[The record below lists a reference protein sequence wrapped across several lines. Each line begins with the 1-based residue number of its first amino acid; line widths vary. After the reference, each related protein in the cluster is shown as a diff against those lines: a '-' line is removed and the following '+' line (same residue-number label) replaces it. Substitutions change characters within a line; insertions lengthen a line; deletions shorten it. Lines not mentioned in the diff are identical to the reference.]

1 MNFIIV
7 CDVMADLEGF
17 IRPAIYLADWLV
29 KGGYKVTVV
38 SPYMSKGVERHLTST
53 GINFINLGA
62 KLFFKNFGKSL
73 LFFESWGREAF
84 FRLNSRLTNGLPVA
98 TVNFSQTLSIPSIFW
113 YLQGPTSSALKDI
126 ENELAAAY
134 SLTYKTFHFVIEH
147 VDIKLV
153 KDLYLKSSFVVA
165 NSKFCA
171 SLYEK
176 LGVRVDEVIYPPVDS
191 NIFRPSTRKPSEN
204 YVLTYFGKETKF
216 SVVKAIADLGVK
228 IKAFGFK
235 APFIPNSLTNH
246 VNIEFL
252 GEISSEDLVDA
263 YSNALFTIFP
273 FTHEPFGYI
282 PVESMACGTPV
293 LTYNIQGPSESVVDG
308 VTGWLVKGD
317 YELIRKALEIWKD
330 KYDCGIRENCIETAA
345 KFSVENYVKNWMR
358 LFSTCIEQSSYIV
371 VERGRH

>member
-7 CDVMADLEGF
+7 CDVMADLEAF
-17 IRPAIYLADWLV
+17 IRPAFYLADWLV
-29 KGGYKVTVV
+29 RGGYKVSVV
-38 SPYMSKGVERHLTST
+38 SPYMSKNVERRLTSM
-53 GINFINLGA
+53 GINCTNLRA
-62 KLFFKNFGKSL
+62 KFFLKNFGKSL

-84 FRLNSRLTNGLPVA
+84 FRLNSRLTNGLPLA
-98 TVNFSQTLSIPSIFW
+98 TVNFSQSVSIPSIFW

-126 ENELAAAY
+126 EHELAAAY
-134 SLTYKTFHFVIEH
+134 SLTYKAFQVLIEH
-147 VDIKLV
+147 FDFRLV

-171 SLYEK
+171 SLYER

-191 NIFRPSTRKPSEN
+191 KIFRPTTRNPSEN

-235 APFIPNSLTNH
+235 APFIPDALTNH

-252 GEISSEDLVDA
+252 GEISSEGLVDA

-293 LTYNIQGPSESVVDG
+293 LTYDLQGPSESVVDG
-308 VTGWLVKGD
+308 VTGWLVRGD
-317 YELIRKALEIWKD
+317 YELVRKALEIWKD
-330 KYDCGIRENCIETAA
+330 RYDCGIRENCIKTAS
-345 KFSVENYVKNWMR
+345 KFNVENYVKNWMR
-358 LFSTCIEQSSYIV
+358 LFSTCMEQNSNFVMES
-371 VERGRH
+371 GNH